1 MKNILYQESIV
12 EIKHLFRMMRNTL
25 LALFV
30 FAGTAFATESYSQTM
45 KVTVVADNVSTG
57 KVISEIEKQTDY
69 LFVYNVNEVNLKR
82 NVKVNAQNKSVA
94 EVLNKVFE
102 GTDIYYAMEGK
113 NIMLM
118 SKAKDGEAV
127 QQANKVTGIVKDAN
141 GEPVIGANVTVKGQ
155 SIGTITDID
164 GRFVLDAPKDAVLQ
178 ITYIGYVSQEV
189 KVSGKREI
197 NVVLKEDTETLDEV
211 VVVGFGTQ
219 KKVNLTGAVGLATA
233 KELESR
239 PVTSATQALQGLV
252 PGLQIS
258 TSTGEL
264 DKTADISI
272 RGTGTIGEGS
282 SGAPL
287 ILIDGMEGDLN
298 TVNPQDIENIS
309 VLKDAAA
316 SSLYGSRAANGV
328 ILITTKKGQIGKPV
342 VTLKAEVGFTPCWA
356 TDNYE
361 TASVQENVNMLY
373 TVFHDA
379 RTSGKGETDEKAA
392 AYAIGQLNSRF
403 NKHGYQ
409 FTTNGT
415 GAYENVN
422 ILEYDNS
429 GRGGKYYD
437 WDKAYFRTAI
447 YQTYDMSVSGATQNT
462 NYYTSLSY
470 TQDEGRLKMNS
481 FDRVSGRLNLTQKV
495 GKFLELTTNA
505 SLARTKKSGY
515 NDTRNTGSNYFMQ
528 TRNLLWGL
536 YWPTDYKTGEL
547 WTERYGSYAYNGL
560 YYDKEWENGS
570 TSTKIMAAETL
581 TLHLMPG
588 LDLRSIYSYDNTTVK
603 DYIYYSAN
611 HYKGSADNGNV
622 NEYRTTYEK
631 MVTST
636 TANYTGTFDKH
647 TVGTMV
653 GFEAEKNKT
662 DYVRA
667 TGSNLAVSTIHTVS
681 TAGTQTSAGY
691 SWGNSMVSVL
701 SKLDYNYDERYFIS
715 GSYRRDGSSRLS
727 KQERWGNFWSVAGA
741 WNIMREGFMSKYS
754 FLSNLRIRASYGING
769 TLPSDNY
776 GYMSLM
782 SYTSKYMGNPG
793 GTITTVTNDKLS
805 WETSY
810 NTNVGIDFGF
820 FGQRLRGTVEYFN
833 RDSKNLLQDVPI
845 SMVTGFSSTLRNVGC
860 INNHG
865 VEVEL
870 SGDIIDSKGWLWSA
884 GVNATFLRSEVKE
897 LYGGADIIW
906 YDPTSSDSRAQY
918 VYREGQS
925 TLAFY
930 GYEWAGVDK
939 TNGKNVYY
947 VNDPK
952 NGKAGDF
959 EYNGRGAT
967 YDYNN
972 ANYTIIGNA
981 VPKVYGGINTS
992 VSYKGIALSLGFTY
1006 KIGGDLYDGAYMDV
1020 ADDGYYWERIRAK
1033 SYYNNLWT
1041 PDHTNGTEPR
1051 IEGVDLDDPQQ
1062 YSSRHLFNASYLRL
1076 KNLSLAYTLP
1086 KAMTRKAFIENARLF
1101 FTASN
1106 LWTIAKYKEA
1116 DPEVSEYGTRG
1127 WETPIGKTFV
1137 VGVELKF

>member
-1 MKNILYQESIV
+1 MRKKFFLLIIV
-12 EIKHLFRMMRNTL
+12 CLVMGAGVMAQTSTVSGT
-25 LALFV
+25 V
-30 FAGTAFATESYSQTM
+30 FAEDNNEPIIGASVLVKGTTLGA
-45 KVTVVADNVSTG
+45 V
-57 KVISEIEKQTDY
+57 
-69 LFVYNVNEVNLKR
+69 
-82 NVKVNAQNKSVA
+82 
-94 EVLNKVFE
+94 
-102 GTDIYYAMEGK
+102 TDIEGNFTILNVPSTAKTVIVSFVGMQKVEATIKPAMK
-113 NIMLM
+113 
-118 SKAKDGEAV
+118 
-127 QQANKVTGIVKDAN
+127 
-141 GEPVIGANVTVKGQ
+141 
-155 SIGTITDID
+155 
-164 GRFVLDAPKDAVLQ
+164 
-178 ITYIGYVSQEV
+178 
-189 KVSGKREI
+189 
-197 NVVLKEDTETLDEV
+197 VVLKSDSELLDEV
-211 VVVGFGTQ
+211 MVVAYG
-219 KKVNLTGAVGLATA
+219 TA
-233 KELESR
+233 KKSSYAGSASLVKADALKDI
-239 PVTSATQALQGLV
+239 PTTSFENALNGKV
-252 PGLQIS
+252 AGLQLTNNSGQAGSAPAIRIRGIGS
-258 TSTGEL
+258 MNAGNEPLYVVDGVPVSSGNTGQMSGEL
-264 DKTADISI
+264 YSTNNIMN
-272 RGTGTIGEGS
+272 T
-282 SGAPL
+282 
-287 ILIDGMEGDLN
+287 LN
-298 TVNPQDIENIS
+298 PEDIESIS

-536 YWPTDYKTGEL
+536 YWPTDYKTGEP

-603 DYIYYSAN
+603 DHIYYSAN

-636 TANYTGTFDKH
+636 NANYTGTFDKH

>member
-1 MKNILYQESIV
+1 MRKKFFLLIIV
-12 EIKHLFRMMRNTL
+12 CLVMGAGVMAQTSTVSGT
-25 LALFV
+25 V
-30 FAGTAFATESYSQTM
+30 FAEDNNEPIIGASVLVKGTTLGAVTDIEGKFTILNVPGTAKTVIVSFVGMQKVEAAIKPAM
-45 KVTVVADNVSTG
+45 K
-57 KVISEIEKQTDY
+57 
-69 LFVYNVNEVNLKR
+69 
-82 NVKVNAQNKSVA
+82 
-94 EVLNKVFE
+94 
-102 GTDIYYAMEGK
+102 
-113 NIMLM
+113 
-118 SKAKDGEAV
+118 
-127 QQANKVTGIVKDAN
+127 
-141 GEPVIGANVTVKGQ
+141 
-155 SIGTITDID
+155 
-164 GRFVLDAPKDAVLQ
+164 
-178 ITYIGYVSQEV
+178 
-189 KVSGKREI
+189 
-197 NVVLKEDTETLDEV
+197 VVLKSDSELLDEV
-211 VVVGFGTQ
+211 MVVAYG
-219 KKVNLTGAVGLATA
+219 TA
-233 KELESR
+233 KKSSYAGSASLVKADALKDI
-239 PVTSATQALQGLV
+239 PTTSFENALNGKV
-252 PGLQIS
+252 AGLQLTNNSGQAGSAPAIRIRGIGS
-258 TSTGEL
+258 MNAGNEPLYVVDGVPVSSGNTGQMSGEL
-264 DKTADISI
+264 YSTNNIMN
-272 RGTGTIGEGS
+272 T
-282 SGAPL
+282 
-287 ILIDGMEGDLN
+287 LN
-298 TVNPQDIENIS
+298 PEDIESIS

-447 YQTYDMSVSGATQNT
+447 YQTYDISVSGATQNT

-691 SWGNSMVSVL
+691 S
-701 SKLDYNYDERYFIS
+701 
-715 GSYRRDGSSRLS
+715 
-727 KQERWGNFWSVAGA
+727 
-741 WNIMREGFMSKYS
+741 
-754 FLSNLRIRASYGING
+754 
-769 TLPSDNY
+769 
-776 GYMSLM
+776 
-782 SYTSKYMGNPG
+782 
-793 GTITTVTNDKLS
+793 
-805 WETSY
+805 
-810 NTNVGIDFGF
+810 
-820 FGQRLRGTVEYFN
+820 
-833 RDSKNLLQDVPI
+833 
-845 SMVTGFSSTLRNVGC
+845 
-860 INNHG
+860 
-865 VEVEL
+865 
-870 SGDIIDSKGWLWSA
+870 
-884 GVNATFLRSEVKE
+884 
-897 LYGGADIIW
+897 
-906 YDPTSSDSRAQY
+906 
-918 VYREGQS
+918 
-925 TLAFY
+925 
-930 GYEWAGVDK
+930 
-939 TNGKNVYY
+939 
-947 VNDPK
+947 
-952 NGKAGDF
+952 
-959 EYNGRGAT
+959 
-967 YDYNN
+967 
-972 ANYTIIGNA
+972 
-981 VPKVYGGINTS
+981 
-992 VSYKGIALSLGFTY
+992 
-1006 KIGGDLYDGAYMDV
+1006 
-1020 ADDGYYWERIRAK
+1020 
-1033 SYYNNLWT
+1033 
-1041 PDHTNGTEPR
+1041 
-1051 IEGVDLDDPQQ
+1051 
-1062 YSSRHLFNASYLRL
+1062 
-1076 KNLSLAYTLP
+1076 
-1086 KAMTRKAFIENARLF
+1086 
-1101 FTASN
+1101 
-1106 LWTIAKYKEA
+1106 
-1116 DPEVSEYGTRG
+1116 
-1127 WETPIGKTFV
+1127 
-1137 VGVELKF
+1137 

>member
-1 MKNILYQESIV
+1 MRKKFFLLIIV
-12 EIKHLFRMMRNTL
+12 CLVMGAGVMAQTSTVSGT
-25 LALFV
+25 V
-30 FAGTAFATESYSQTM
+30 FAEDNNEPIIGASVLVKGTTLGAVTDIEGKFTILNVPGTAKTVIVSFVGMQKVEAAIKPAM
-45 KVTVVADNVSTG
+45 K
-57 KVISEIEKQTDY
+57 
-69 LFVYNVNEVNLKR
+69 
-82 NVKVNAQNKSVA
+82 
-94 EVLNKVFE
+94 
-102 GTDIYYAMEGK
+102 
-113 NIMLM
+113 
-118 SKAKDGEAV
+118 
-127 QQANKVTGIVKDAN
+127 
-141 GEPVIGANVTVKGQ
+141 
-155 SIGTITDID
+155 
-164 GRFVLDAPKDAVLQ
+164 
-178 ITYIGYVSQEV
+178 
-189 KVSGKREI
+189 
-197 NVVLKEDTETLDEV
+197 VVLKSDSELLDEV
-211 VVVGFGTQ
+211 MVVAYG
-219 KKVNLTGAVGLATA
+219 TA
-233 KELESR
+233 KKSSYAGSASLVKADALKDI
-239 PVTSATQALQGLV
+239 PTTSFENALNGKV
-252 PGLQIS
+252 AGLQLTNNSGQAGSAPAIRIRGIGS
-258 TSTGEL
+258 MNAGNEPLYVVDGVPVSSGNTGQMSGEL
-264 DKTADISI
+264 YSTNNIMN
-272 RGTGTIGEGS
+272 T
-282 SGAPL
+282 
-287 ILIDGMEGDLN
+287 LN
-298 TVNPQDIENIS
+298 PEDIESIS

-570 TSTKIMAAETL
+570 TSTKIIAAETL

-603 DYIYYSAN
+603 DHIYYSAN
-611 HYKGSADNGNV
+611 HYKVSADNGNV

-701 SKLDYNYDERYFIS
+701 SKLDY
-715 GSYRRDGSSRLS
+715 
-727 KQERWGNFWSVAGA
+727 
-741 WNIMREGFMSKYS
+741 EGF
-754 FLSNLRIRASYGING
+754 
-769 TLPSDNY
+769 
-776 GYMSLM
+776 
-782 SYTSKYMGNPG
+782 
-793 GTITTVTNDKLS
+793 
-805 WETSY
+805 Y
-810 NTNVGIDFGF
+810 N
-820 FGQRLRGTVEYFN
+820 
-833 RDSKNLLQDVPI
+833 
-845 SMVTGFSSTLRNVGC
+845 
-860 INNHG
+860 
-865 VEVEL
+865 
-870 SGDIIDSKGWLWSA
+870 
-884 GVNATFLRSEVKE
+884 
-897 LYGGADIIW
+897 
-906 YDPTSSDSRAQY
+906 
-918 VYREGQS
+918 
-925 TLAFY
+925 
-930 GYEWAGVDK
+930 
-939 TNGKNVYY
+939 
-947 VNDPK
+947 
-952 NGKAGDF
+952 
-959 EYNGRGAT
+959 
-967 YDYNN
+967 
-972 ANYTIIGNA
+972 
-981 VPKVYGGINTS
+981 
-992 VSYKGIALSLGFTY
+992 
-1006 KIGGDLYDGAYMDV
+1006 
-1020 ADDGYYWERIRAK
+1020 
-1033 SYYNNLWT
+1033 
-1041 PDHTNGTEPR
+1041 
-1051 IEGVDLDDPQQ
+1051 
-1062 YSSRHLFNASYLRL
+1062 
-1076 KNLSLAYTLP
+1076 
-1086 KAMTRKAFIENARLF
+1086 
-1101 FTASN
+1101 
-1106 LWTIAKYKEA
+1106 
-1116 DPEVSEYGTRG
+1116 
-1127 WETPIGKTFV
+1127 
-1137 VGVELKF
+1137 

>member
-1 MKNILYQESIV
+1 MVLV
-12 EIKHLFRMMRNTL
+12 D
-25 LALFV
+25 
-30 FAGTAFATESYSQTM
+30 G
-45 KVTVVADNVSTG
+45 
-57 KVISEIEKQTDY
+57 IE
-69 LFVYNVNEVNLKR
+69 R
-82 NVKVNAQNKSVA
+82 PMSSV
-94 EVLNKVFE
+94 
-102 GTDIYYAMEGK
+102 
-113 NIMLM
+113 
-118 SKAKDGEAV
+118 
-127 QQANKVTGIVKDAN
+127 
-141 GEPVIGANVTVKGQ
+141 
-155 SIGTITDID
+155 
-164 GRFVLDAPKDAVLQ
+164 
-178 ITYIGYVSQEV
+178 
-189 KVSGKREI
+189 
-197 NVVLKEDTETLDEV
+197 
-211 VVVGFGTQ
+211 
-219 KKVNLTGAVGLATA
+219 
-233 KELESR
+233 
-239 PVTSATQALQGLV
+239 
-252 PGLQIS
+252 
-258 TSTGEL
+258 
-264 DKTADISI
+264 DIS
-272 RGTGTIGEGS
+272 S
-282 SGAPL
+282 VQS
-287 ILIDGMEGDLN
+287 
-298 TVNPQDIENIS
+298 IS

-570 TSTKIMAAETL
+570 TSTKIIAAETL

-603 DYIYYSAN
+603 DHIYYSAN

-715 GSYRRDGSSRLS
+715 GSYRRDGSSAFSYTGNQWQNFYSVGLGWLMSEEAWMKDITWLDMLKLKGSWGTLGNQNLDRAYPAEPLLTNAYS
-727 KQERWGNFWSVAGA
+727 AVFGTPSAIYPGYQLAYLPNPKLRWEKVEAWEAGA
-741 WNIMREGFMSKYS
+741 EANFLRNRLHFEGVYYKKKTKD
-754 FLSNLRIRASYGING
+754 LLAEVPGI
-769 TLPSDNY
+769 S
-776 GYMSLM
+776 
-782 SYTSKYMGNPG
+782 
-793 GTITTVTNDKLS
+793 
-805 WETSY
+805 
-810 NTNVGIDFGF
+810 
-820 FGQRLRGTVEYFN
+820 GTV
-833 RDSKNLLQDVPI
+833 P
-845 SMVTGFSSTLRNVGC
+845 G
-860 INNHG
+860 
-865 VEVEL
+865 
-870 SGDIIDSKGWLWSA
+870 
-884 GVNATFLRSEVKE
+884 
-897 LYGGADIIW
+897 
-906 YDPTSSDSRAQY
+906 
-918 VYREGQS
+918 
-925 TLAFY
+925 
-930 GYEWAGVDK
+930 
-939 TNGKNVYY
+939 
-947 VNDPK
+947 
-952 NGKAGDF
+952 
-959 EYNGRGAT
+959 
-967 YDYNN
+967 
-972 ANYTIIGNA
+972 IGN
-981 VPKVYGGINTS
+981 
-992 VSYKGIALSLGFTY
+992 LGS
-1006 KIGGDLYDGAYMDV
+1006 IENSGV
-1020 ADDGYYWERIRAK
+1020 RAC
-1033 SYYNNLWT
+1033 LELAR
-1041 PDHTNGTEPR
+1041 PDRRLELQHRYEPCHHQEQGTEPR
-1051 IEGVDLDDPQQ
+1051 AGRLLHH
-1062 YSSRHLFNASYLRL
+1062 SRRQAAELHNGRIPHRLLLRL
-1076 KNLSLAYTLP
+1076 
-1086 KAMTRKAFIENARLF
+1086 
-1101 FTASN
+1101 
-1106 LWTIAKYKEA
+1106 
-1116 DPEVSEYGTRG
+1116 
-1127 WETPIGKTFV
+1127 
-1137 VGVELKF
+1137 

>member
-1 MKNILYQESIV
+1 MRKKFFLLIIV
-12 EIKHLFRMMRNTL
+12 CLVMGAGVMAQTSTVSGT
-25 LALFV
+25 V
-30 FAGTAFATESYSQTM
+30 FAEDNNEPIIGASVLVKGTTLGAVTDIEGKFTILNVPGTAKTVIVSFVGMQKVEAAIKPAM
-45 KVTVVADNVSTG
+45 K
-57 KVISEIEKQTDY
+57 
-69 LFVYNVNEVNLKR
+69 
-82 NVKVNAQNKSVA
+82 
-94 EVLNKVFE
+94 
-102 GTDIYYAMEGK
+102 
-113 NIMLM
+113 
-118 SKAKDGEAV
+118 
-127 QQANKVTGIVKDAN
+127 
-141 GEPVIGANVTVKGQ
+141 
-155 SIGTITDID
+155 
-164 GRFVLDAPKDAVLQ
+164 
-178 ITYIGYVSQEV
+178 
-189 KVSGKREI
+189 
-197 NVVLKEDTETLDEV
+197 VVLKSDSELLDEV
-211 VVVGFGTQ
+211 MVVAYG
-219 KKVNLTGAVGLATA
+219 TA
-233 KELESR
+233 KKSSYAGSASLVKADALKDI
-239 PVTSATQALQGLV
+239 PTTSFENALNGKV
-252 PGLQIS
+252 AGLQLTNNSGQAGSAPAIRIRGIGS
-258 TSTGEL
+258 MNAGNEPLYVVDGVPVSSGNTGQMSGEL
-264 DKTADISI
+264 YSTNNIMN
-272 RGTGTIGEGS
+272 T
-282 SGAPL
+282 
-287 ILIDGMEGDLN
+287 LN
-298 TVNPQDIENIS
+298 PEDIESIS

-603 DYIYYSAN
+603 DHIYYSAN

-701 SKLDYNYDERYFIS
+701 SKLDYN
-715 GSYRRDGSSRLS
+715 
-727 KQERWGNFWSVAGA
+727 
-741 WNIMREGFMSKYS
+741 
-754 FLSNLRIRASYGING
+754 
-769 TLPSDNY
+769 
-776 GYMSLM
+776 
-782 SYTSKYMGNPG
+782 
-793 GTITTVTNDKLS
+793 
-805 WETSY
+805 
-810 NTNVGIDFGF
+810 
-820 FGQRLRGTVEYFN
+820 
-833 RDSKNLLQDVPI
+833 
-845 SMVTGFSSTLRNVGC
+845 
-860 INNHG
+860 
-865 VEVEL
+865 
-870 SGDIIDSKGWLWSA
+870 
-884 GVNATFLRSEVKE
+884 
-897 LYGGADIIW
+897 
-906 YDPTSSDSRAQY
+906 
-918 VYREGQS
+918 
-925 TLAFY
+925 
-930 GYEWAGVDK
+930 
-939 TNGKNVYY
+939 
-947 VNDPK
+947 
-952 NGKAGDF
+952 
-959 EYNGRGAT
+959 
-967 YDYNN
+967 
-972 ANYTIIGNA
+972 
-981 VPKVYGGINTS
+981 
-992 VSYKGIALSLGFTY
+992 
-1006 KIGGDLYDGAYMDV
+1006 
-1020 ADDGYYWERIRAK
+1020 
-1033 SYYNNLWT
+1033 
-1041 PDHTNGTEPR
+1041 
-1051 IEGVDLDDPQQ
+1051 
-1062 YSSRHLFNASYLRL
+1062 
-1076 KNLSLAYTLP
+1076 
-1086 KAMTRKAFIENARLF
+1086 
-1101 FTASN
+1101 
-1106 LWTIAKYKEA
+1106 
-1116 DPEVSEYGTRG
+1116 
-1127 WETPIGKTFV
+1127 
-1137 VGVELKF
+1137 

>member
-1 MKNILYQESIV
+1 MRKKFFLLIIV
-12 EIKHLFRMMRNTL
+12 CLVMGAGVMAQTSTVSGT
-25 LALFV
+25 V
-30 FAGTAFATESYSQTM
+30 FAEDNNEPIIGASVLVKGTTLGAVTDIEGKFTILNVPGTAKTVIVSFVGMQKVEAAIKPAM
-45 KVTVVADNVSTG
+45 K
-57 KVISEIEKQTDY
+57 
-69 LFVYNVNEVNLKR
+69 
-82 NVKVNAQNKSVA
+82 
-94 EVLNKVFE
+94 
-102 GTDIYYAMEGK
+102 
-113 NIMLM
+113 
-118 SKAKDGEAV
+118 
-127 QQANKVTGIVKDAN
+127 
-141 GEPVIGANVTVKGQ
+141 
-155 SIGTITDID
+155 
-164 GRFVLDAPKDAVLQ
+164 
-178 ITYIGYVSQEV
+178 
-189 KVSGKREI
+189 
-197 NVVLKEDTETLDEV
+197 VVLKSDSELLDEV
-211 VVVGFGTQ
+211 MVVAYG
-219 KKVNLTGAVGLATA
+219 TA
-233 KELESR
+233 KKSSYAGSASLVKADALKDI
-239 PVTSATQALQGLV
+239 PTTSFENALNGKV
-252 PGLQIS
+252 AGLQLTNNSGQAGSAPAIRIRGIGS
-258 TSTGEL
+258 MNAGNEPLYVVDGVPVSSGNTGQMSGEL
-264 DKTADISI
+264 YSTNNIMN
-272 RGTGTIGEGS
+272 T
-282 SGAPL
+282 
-287 ILIDGMEGDLN
+287 LN
-298 TVNPQDIENIS
+298 PEDIESIS

-570 TSTKIMAAETL
+570 TSTKIIAAETL

-603 DYIYYSAN
+603 DHIYYSAN

-701 SKLDYNYDERYFIS
+701 SKLDYN
-715 GSYRRDGSSRLS
+715 
-727 KQERWGNFWSVAGA
+727 
-741 WNIMREGFMSKYS
+741 
-754 FLSNLRIRASYGING
+754 
-769 TLPSDNY
+769 
-776 GYMSLM
+776 
-782 SYTSKYMGNPG
+782 
-793 GTITTVTNDKLS
+793 
-805 WETSY
+805 
-810 NTNVGIDFGF
+810 
-820 FGQRLRGTVEYFN
+820 
-833 RDSKNLLQDVPI
+833 
-845 SMVTGFSSTLRNVGC
+845 
-860 INNHG
+860 
-865 VEVEL
+865 
-870 SGDIIDSKGWLWSA
+870 
-884 GVNATFLRSEVKE
+884 
-897 LYGGADIIW
+897 
-906 YDPTSSDSRAQY
+906 
-918 VYREGQS
+918 
-925 TLAFY
+925 
-930 GYEWAGVDK
+930 
-939 TNGKNVYY
+939 
-947 VNDPK
+947 
-952 NGKAGDF
+952 
-959 EYNGRGAT
+959 
-967 YDYNN
+967 
-972 ANYTIIGNA
+972 
-981 VPKVYGGINTS
+981 
-992 VSYKGIALSLGFTY
+992 
-1006 KIGGDLYDGAYMDV
+1006 
-1020 ADDGYYWERIRAK
+1020 
-1033 SYYNNLWT
+1033 
-1041 PDHTNGTEPR
+1041 
-1051 IEGVDLDDPQQ
+1051 
-1062 YSSRHLFNASYLRL
+1062 
-1076 KNLSLAYTLP
+1076 
-1086 KAMTRKAFIENARLF
+1086 
-1101 FTASN
+1101 
-1106 LWTIAKYKEA
+1106 
-1116 DPEVSEYGTRG
+1116 
-1127 WETPIGKTFV
+1127 
-1137 VGVELKF
+1137 

>member
-1 MKNILYQESIV
+1 MRKKFFLLIIV
-12 EIKHLFRMMRNTL
+12 CLVMGAGVMAQTSTVSGT
-25 LALFV
+25 V
-30 FAGTAFATESYSQTM
+30 FAEDNNEPIIGASVLVKGTTLGAVTDIEGKFTILNVPGTAKTVIVSFVGMQKVEAAIKPAM
-45 KVTVVADNVSTG
+45 K
-57 KVISEIEKQTDY
+57 
-69 LFVYNVNEVNLKR
+69 
-82 NVKVNAQNKSVA
+82 
-94 EVLNKVFE
+94 
-102 GTDIYYAMEGK
+102 
-113 NIMLM
+113 
-118 SKAKDGEAV
+118 
-127 QQANKVTGIVKDAN
+127 
-141 GEPVIGANVTVKGQ
+141 
-155 SIGTITDID
+155 
-164 GRFVLDAPKDAVLQ
+164 
-178 ITYIGYVSQEV
+178 
-189 KVSGKREI
+189 
-197 NVVLKEDTETLDEV
+197 VVLKSDSELLDEV
-211 VVVGFGTQ
+211 MVVAYG
-219 KKVNLTGAVGLATA
+219 TA
-233 KELESR
+233 KKSSYAGSASLVKADALKDI
-239 PVTSATQALQGLV
+239 PTTSFENALNGKV
-252 PGLQIS
+252 AGLQLTNNSGQAGSAPAIRIRGIGS
-258 TSTGEL
+258 MNAGNEPLYVVDGVPVSSGNTGQMSGEL
-264 DKTADISI
+264 YSTNNIMN
-272 RGTGTIGEGS
+272 T
-282 SGAPL
+282 
-287 ILIDGMEGDLN
+287 LN
-298 TVNPQDIENIS
+298 PEDIESIS

-570 TSTKIMAAETL
+570 TSTKIIAAETL

-603 DYIYYSAN
+603 DHIYYSAN

-701 SKLDYNYDERYFIS
+701 S
-715 GSYRRDGSSRLS
+715 
-727 KQERWGNFWSVAGA
+727 
-741 WNIMREGFMSKYS
+741 
-754 FLSNLRIRASYGING
+754 
-769 TLPSDNY
+769 
-776 GYMSLM
+776 
-782 SYTSKYMGNPG
+782 
-793 GTITTVTNDKLS
+793 
-805 WETSY
+805 
-810 NTNVGIDFGF
+810 
-820 FGQRLRGTVEYFN
+820 
-833 RDSKNLLQDVPI
+833 
-845 SMVTGFSSTLRNVGC
+845 
-860 INNHG
+860 
-865 VEVEL
+865 
-870 SGDIIDSKGWLWSA
+870 
-884 GVNATFLRSEVKE
+884 
-897 LYGGADIIW
+897 
-906 YDPTSSDSRAQY
+906 
-918 VYREGQS
+918 
-925 TLAFY
+925 
-930 GYEWAGVDK
+930 
-939 TNGKNVYY
+939 
-947 VNDPK
+947 
-952 NGKAGDF
+952 
-959 EYNGRGAT
+959 
-967 YDYNN
+967 
-972 ANYTIIGNA
+972 
-981 VPKVYGGINTS
+981 
-992 VSYKGIALSLGFTY
+992 LSL
-1006 KIGGDLYDGAYMDV
+1006 IH
-1020 ADDGYYWERIRAK
+1020 I
-1033 SYYNNLWT
+1033 
-1041 PDHTNGTEPR
+1041 
-1051 IEGVDLDDPQQ
+1051 
-1062 YSSRHLFNASYLRL
+1062 
-1076 KNLSLAYTLP
+1076 
-1086 KAMTRKAFIENARLF
+1086 
-1101 FTASN
+1101 
-1106 LWTIAKYKEA
+1106 
-1116 DPEVSEYGTRG
+1116 
-1127 WETPIGKTFV
+1127 
-1137 VGVELKF
+1137 

>member
-1 MKNILYQESIV
+1 MRKKFFLLIIV
-12 EIKHLFRMMRNTL
+12 CLVMGAGVMAQTSTVSGT
-25 LALFV
+25 V
-30 FAGTAFATESYSQTM
+30 FAEDNNEPIIGASVLVKGTTLGAVTDIEGKFTILNVPGTAKTVIVSFVGMQKVEAAIKPAM
-45 KVTVVADNVSTG
+45 K
-57 KVISEIEKQTDY
+57 
-69 LFVYNVNEVNLKR
+69 
-82 NVKVNAQNKSVA
+82 
-94 EVLNKVFE
+94 
-102 GTDIYYAMEGK
+102 
-113 NIMLM
+113 
-118 SKAKDGEAV
+118 
-127 QQANKVTGIVKDAN
+127 
-141 GEPVIGANVTVKGQ
+141 
-155 SIGTITDID
+155 
-164 GRFVLDAPKDAVLQ
+164 
-178 ITYIGYVSQEV
+178 
-189 KVSGKREI
+189 
-197 NVVLKEDTETLDEV
+197 VVLKSDSELLDEV
-211 VVVGFGTQ
+211 MVVAYG
-219 KKVNLTGAVGLATA
+219 TA
-233 KELESR
+233 KKSSYAGSASLVKADALKDI
-239 PVTSATQALQGLV
+239 PTTSFENALNGKV
-252 PGLQIS
+252 AGLQLTNNSGQAGSAPAIRIRGIGS
-258 TSTGEL
+258 MNAGNEPLYVVDGVPVSSGNTGQMSGEL
-264 DKTADISI
+264 YSTNNIMN
-272 RGTGTIGEGS
+272 T
-282 SGAPL
+282 
-287 ILIDGMEGDLN
+287 LN
-298 TVNPQDIENIS
+298 PEDIESIS

-603 DYIYYSAN
+603 DHIYYSAN

-715 GSYRRDGSSRLS
+715 GSYRRDGSFVDEDEEDPEWSFYSLYAPSRQTDLSQWMNFVFEKTPAEIQQICNQYPVMKKKYDVIREAMLENGFDLS
-727 KQERWGNFWSVAGA
+727 K
-741 WNIMREGFMSKYS
+741 
-754 FLSNLRIRASYGING
+754 L
-769 TLPSDNY
+769 
-776 GYMSLM
+776 
-782 SYTSKYMGNPG
+782 
-793 GTITTVTNDKLS
+793 
-805 WETSY
+805 
-810 NTNVGIDFGF
+810 
-820 FGQRLRGTVEYFN
+820 
-833 RDSKNLLQDVPI
+833 
-845 SMVTGFSSTLRNVGC
+845 
-860 INNHG
+860 
-865 VEVEL
+865 EL
-870 SGDIIDSKGWLWSA
+870 
-884 GVNATFLRSEVKE
+884 
-897 LYGGADIIW
+897 
-906 YDPTSSDSRAQY
+906 
-918 VYREGQS
+918 
-925 TLAFY
+925 
-930 GYEWAGVDK
+930 
-939 TNGKNVYY
+939 
-947 VNDPK
+947 
-952 NGKAGDF
+952 
-959 EYNGRGAT
+959 
-967 YDYNN
+967 
-972 ANYTIIGNA
+972 
-981 VPKVYGGINTS
+981 
-992 VSYKGIALSLGFTY
+992 
-1006 KIGGDLYDGAYMDV
+1006 
-1020 ADDGYYWERIRAK
+1020 
-1033 SYYNNLWT
+1033 
-1041 PDHTNGTEPR
+1041 
-1051 IEGVDLDDPQQ
+1051 
-1062 YSSRHLFNASYLRL
+1062 
-1076 KNLSLAYTLP
+1076 
-1086 KAMTRKAFIENARLF
+1086 
-1101 FTASN
+1101 
-1106 LWTIAKYKEA
+1106 
-1116 DPEVSEYGTRG
+1116 
-1127 WETPIGKTFV
+1127 
-1137 VGVELKF
+1137 

>member
-1 MKNILYQESIV
+1 MRKKFFLLIIV
-12 EIKHLFRMMRNTL
+12 CLVMGAGVMAQTSTVSGT
-25 LALFV
+25 V
-30 FAGTAFATESYSQTM
+30 FAEDNNEPIIGASVLVKGTTLGAVTDIEGKFTILNVPGTAKTVIVSFVGMQKVEAAIKPAM
-45 KVTVVADNVSTG
+45 K
-57 KVISEIEKQTDY
+57 
-69 LFVYNVNEVNLKR
+69 
-82 NVKVNAQNKSVA
+82 
-94 EVLNKVFE
+94 
-102 GTDIYYAMEGK
+102 
-113 NIMLM
+113 
-118 SKAKDGEAV
+118 
-127 QQANKVTGIVKDAN
+127 
-141 GEPVIGANVTVKGQ
+141 
-155 SIGTITDID
+155 
-164 GRFVLDAPKDAVLQ
+164 
-178 ITYIGYVSQEV
+178 
-189 KVSGKREI
+189 
-197 NVVLKEDTETLDEV
+197 VVLKSDSELLDEV
-211 VVVGFGTQ
+211 MVVAYG
-219 KKVNLTGAVGLATA
+219 TA
-233 KELESR
+233 KKSSYAGSASLVKADALKDI
-239 PVTSATQALQGLV
+239 PTTSFENALNGKV
-252 PGLQIS
+252 AGLQLTNNSGQAGSAPAIRIRGIGS
-258 TSTGEL
+258 MNAGNEPLYVVDGVPVSSGNTGQMSGEL
-264 DKTADISI
+264 YSTNNIMN
-272 RGTGTIGEGS
+272 T
-282 SGAPL
+282 
-287 ILIDGMEGDLN
+287 LN
-298 TVNPQDIENIS
+298 PEDIESIS

-570 TSTKIMAAETL
+570 TSTKIIAAETL

-603 DYIYYSAN
+603 DHIYYSAN

-653 GFEAEKNKT
+653 GFEAEKNT

>member
-1 MKNILYQESIV
+1 MRKKFFLLIIV
-12 EIKHLFRMMRNTL
+12 CLVMGAGVMAQTSTVSGT
-25 LALFV
+25 V
-30 FAGTAFATESYSQTM
+30 FAEDNNEPIIGASVLVKGTTLGAVTDIEGKFTILNVPGTAKTVIVSFVGMQKVEAAIKPAM
-45 KVTVVADNVSTG
+45 K
-57 KVISEIEKQTDY
+57 
-69 LFVYNVNEVNLKR
+69 
-82 NVKVNAQNKSVA
+82 
-94 EVLNKVFE
+94 
-102 GTDIYYAMEGK
+102 
-113 NIMLM
+113 
-118 SKAKDGEAV
+118 
-127 QQANKVTGIVKDAN
+127 
-141 GEPVIGANVTVKGQ
+141 
-155 SIGTITDID
+155 
-164 GRFVLDAPKDAVLQ
+164 
-178 ITYIGYVSQEV
+178 
-189 KVSGKREI
+189 
-197 NVVLKEDTETLDEV
+197 VVLKSDSELLDEV
-211 VVVGFGTQ
+211 MVVAYG
-219 KKVNLTGAVGLATA
+219 TA
-233 KELESR
+233 KKS
-239 PVTSATQALQGLV
+239 SYANALNGKV
-252 PGLQIS
+252 AGLQLTNNSGQAGSAPAIRIRGIGS
-258 TSTGEL
+258 MNAGNEPLYVVDGVPVSSGNTGQMSGEL
-264 DKTADISI
+264 YSTNNIMN
-272 RGTGTIGEGS
+272 T
-282 SGAPL
+282 
-287 ILIDGMEGDLN
+287 LN
-298 TVNPQDIENIS
+298 PEDIESIS

-603 DYIYYSAN
+603 DHIYYSAN

-691 SWGNSMVSVL
+691 SWGNSMVSAATVL
-701 SKLDYNYDERYFIS
+701 P
-715 GSYRRDGSSRLS
+715 GS
-727 KQERWGNFWSVAGA
+727 
-741 WNIMREGFMSKYS
+741 
-754 FLSNLRIRASYGING
+754 AS
-769 TLPSDNY
+769 
-776 GYMSLM
+776 
-782 SYTSKYMGNPG
+782 
-793 GTITTVTNDKLS
+793 
-805 WETSY
+805 
-810 NTNVGIDFGF
+810 
-820 FGQRLRGTVEYFN
+820 
-833 RDSKNLLQDVPI
+833 
-845 SMVTGFSSTLRNVGC
+845 RNVG
-860 INNHG
+860 
-865 VEVEL
+865 ET
-870 SGDIIDSKGWLWSA
+870 SGQWRERG
-884 GVNATFLRSEVKE
+884 
-897 LYGGADIIW
+897 
-906 YDPTSSDSRAQY
+906 TSC
-918 VYREGQS
+918 
-925 TLAFY
+925 
-930 GYEWAGVDK
+930 
-939 TNGKNVYY
+939 
-947 VNDPK
+947 
-952 NGKAGDF
+952 
-959 EYNGRGAT
+959 
-967 YDYNN
+967 
-972 ANYTIIGNA
+972 
-981 VPKVYGGINTS
+981 
-992 VSYKGIALSLGFTY
+992 
-1006 KIGGDLYDGAYMDV
+1006 
-1020 ADDGYYWERIRAK
+1020 
-1033 SYYNNLWT
+1033 
-1041 PDHTNGTEPR
+1041 
-1051 IEGVDLDDPQQ
+1051 
-1062 YSSRHLFNASYLRL
+1062 
-1076 KNLSLAYTLP
+1076 
-1086 KAMTRKAFIENARLF
+1086 ARVL
-1101 FTASN
+1101 
-1106 LWTIAKYKEA
+1106 
-1116 DPEVSEYGTRG
+1116 
-1127 WETPIGKTFV
+1127 
-1137 VGVELKF
+1137 

>member
-1 MKNILYQESIV
+1 MRKKFFLLIIV
-12 EIKHLFRMMRNTL
+12 CLVMGAGVMAQTSTVSGT
-25 LALFV
+25 V
-30 FAGTAFATESYSQTM
+30 FAEDNNEPIIGASVLVKGTTLGAVTDIEGKFTILNVPGTAKTVIVSFVGMQKVEAAIKPAM
-45 KVTVVADNVSTG
+45 K
-57 KVISEIEKQTDY
+57 
-69 LFVYNVNEVNLKR
+69 
-82 NVKVNAQNKSVA
+82 
-94 EVLNKVFE
+94 
-102 GTDIYYAMEGK
+102 
-113 NIMLM
+113 
-118 SKAKDGEAV
+118 
-127 QQANKVTGIVKDAN
+127 
-141 GEPVIGANVTVKGQ
+141 
-155 SIGTITDID
+155 
-164 GRFVLDAPKDAVLQ
+164 
-178 ITYIGYVSQEV
+178 
-189 KVSGKREI
+189 
-197 NVVLKEDTETLDEV
+197 VVLKSDSELLDEV
-211 VVVGFGTQ
+211 MVVAYG
-219 KKVNLTGAVGLATA
+219 TA
-233 KELESR
+233 KKSSYAGSASLVKADALKDI
-239 PVTSATQALQGLV
+239 PTTSFENALNGKV
-252 PGLQIS
+252 AGLQLTNNSGQAASAPAIRIRGIGS
-258 TSTGEL
+258 MNAGNEPLYVVDGVPVSSGNTGQMSGEL
-264 DKTADISI
+264 YSTNNIMN
-272 RGTGTIGEGS
+272 T
-282 SGAPL
+282 
-287 ILIDGMEGDLN
+287 LN
-298 TVNPQDIENIS
+298 PEDIESIS

-570 TSTKIMAAETL
+570 TSTKIIAAETL

-603 DYIYYSAN
+603 DHIYYSAN

-622 NEYRTTYEK
+622 NAYEK

-884 GVNATFLRSEVKE
+884 DVNATFLRSEVKE

>member
-1 MKNILYQESIV
+1 MRKKFFLLIIV
-12 EIKHLFRMMRNTL
+12 CLVMGAGVMAQTSTVSGT
-25 LALFV
+25 V
-30 FAGTAFATESYSQTM
+30 FAEDNNEPIIGASVLVKGTTLGA
-45 KVTVVADNVSTG
+45 V
-57 KVISEIEKQTDY
+57 
-69 LFVYNVNEVNLKR
+69 
-82 NVKVNAQNKSVA
+82 
-94 EVLNKVFE
+94 
-102 GTDIYYAMEGK
+102 TDIEGNFTILNVPSTAKTVIVSFVGMQKVEATIKPAMK
-113 NIMLM
+113 
-118 SKAKDGEAV
+118 
-127 QQANKVTGIVKDAN
+127 
-141 GEPVIGANVTVKGQ
+141 
-155 SIGTITDID
+155 
-164 GRFVLDAPKDAVLQ
+164 
-178 ITYIGYVSQEV
+178 
-189 KVSGKREI
+189 
-197 NVVLKEDTETLDEV
+197 VVLKSDSELLDEV
-211 VVVGFGTQ
+211 MVVAYG
-219 KKVNLTGAVGLATA
+219 TA
-233 KELESR
+233 KKSSYAGSASLVKADALKDI
-239 PVTSATQALQGLV
+239 PTTSFENALNGKV
-252 PGLQIS
+252 AGLQLTNNSGQAGSAPAIRIRGIGS
-258 TSTGEL
+258 MNAGNEPLYVVDGVPVSSGNTGQMSGEL
-264 DKTADISI
+264 YSTNNIMN
-272 RGTGTIGEGS
+272 T
-282 SGAPL
+282 
-287 ILIDGMEGDLN
+287 LN
-298 TVNPQDIENIS
+298 PEDIESIS

-495 GKFLELTTNA
+495 RKFLELTTNA

-603 DYIYYSAN
+603 DHIYYSAN

-701 SKLDYNYDERYFIS
+701 SKLD
-715 GSYRRDGSSRLS
+715 
-727 KQERWGNFWSVAGA
+727 
-741 WNIMREGFMSKYS
+741 
-754 FLSNLRIRASYGING
+754 
-769 TLPSDNY
+769 
-776 GYMSLM
+776 
-782 SYTSKYMGNPG
+782 
-793 GTITTVTNDKLS
+793 
-805 WETSY
+805 
-810 NTNVGIDFGF
+810 
-820 FGQRLRGTVEYFN
+820 
-833 RDSKNLLQDVPI
+833 
-845 SMVTGFSSTLRNVGC
+845 
-860 INNHG
+860 
-865 VEVEL
+865 
-870 SGDIIDSKGWLWSA
+870 
-884 GVNATFLRSEVKE
+884 
-897 LYGGADIIW
+897 
-906 YDPTSSDSRAQY
+906 
-918 VYREGQS
+918 
-925 TLAFY
+925 
-930 GYEWAGVDK
+930 
-939 TNGKNVYY
+939 
-947 VNDPK
+947 
-952 NGKAGDF
+952 
-959 EYNGRGAT
+959 
-967 YDYNN
+967 
-972 ANYTIIGNA
+972 
-981 VPKVYGGINTS
+981 
-992 VSYKGIALSLGFTY
+992 
-1006 KIGGDLYDGAYMDV
+1006 
-1020 ADDGYYWERIRAK
+1020 
-1033 SYYNNLWT
+1033 
-1041 PDHTNGTEPR
+1041 
-1051 IEGVDLDDPQQ
+1051 
-1062 YSSRHLFNASYLRL
+1062 
-1076 KNLSLAYTLP
+1076 
-1086 KAMTRKAFIENARLF
+1086 
-1101 FTASN
+1101 
-1106 LWTIAKYKEA
+1106 
-1116 DPEVSEYGTRG
+1116 
-1127 WETPIGKTFV
+1127 
-1137 VGVELKF
+1137 

>member
-1 MKNILYQESIV
+1 MRKKFFLLIIV
-12 EIKHLFRMMRNTL
+12 CLVMGAGVMAQTSTVSGT
-25 LALFV
+25 V
-30 FAGTAFATESYSQTM
+30 FAEDNNEPIIGASVLVKGTTLGA
-45 KVTVVADNVSTG
+45 V
-57 KVISEIEKQTDY
+57 
-69 LFVYNVNEVNLKR
+69 
-82 NVKVNAQNKSVA
+82 
-94 EVLNKVFE
+94 
-102 GTDIYYAMEGK
+102 TDIEGNFTILNVPSTAKTVIVSFVGMQKVEATIKPAMK
-113 NIMLM
+113 
-118 SKAKDGEAV
+118 
-127 QQANKVTGIVKDAN
+127 
-141 GEPVIGANVTVKGQ
+141 
-155 SIGTITDID
+155 
-164 GRFVLDAPKDAVLQ
+164 
-178 ITYIGYVSQEV
+178 
-189 KVSGKREI
+189 
-197 NVVLKEDTETLDEV
+197 VVLKSDSELLDEV
-211 VVVGFGTQ
+211 MVVAYG
-219 KKVNLTGAVGLATA
+219 TA
-233 KELESR
+233 KKSSYAGSASLVKADALKDI
-239 PVTSATQALQGLV
+239 PTTSFENALNGKV
-252 PGLQIS
+252 AGLQLTNNSGQAGSAPAIRIRGIGS
-258 TSTGEL
+258 MNAGNEPLYVVDGVPVSSGNTGQMSGEL
-264 DKTADISI
+264 YSTNNIMN
-272 RGTGTIGEGS
+272 T
-282 SGAPL
+282 
-287 ILIDGMEGDLN
+287 LN
-298 TVNPQDIENIS
+298 PEDIESIS

-495 GKFLELTTNA
+495 RKFLELTTNA

-603 DYIYYSAN
+603 DHIYYSAN

-701 SKLDYNYDERYFIS
+701 SKLDYNYDERDFIS

-981 VPKVYGGINTS
+981 VPKVYGASI
-992 VSYKGIALSLGFTY
+992 
-1006 KIGGDLYDGAYMDV
+1006 
-1020 ADDGYYWERIRAK
+1020 
-1033 SYYNNLWT
+1033 
-1041 PDHTNGTEPR
+1041 PR
-1051 IEGVDLDDPQQ
+1051 SP
-1062 YSSRHLFNASYLRL
+1062 
-1076 KNLSLAYTLP
+1076 T
-1086 KAMTRKAFIENARLF
+1086 KA
-1101 FTASN
+1101 
-1106 LWTIAKYKEA
+1106 
-1116 DPEVSEYGTRG
+1116 
-1127 WETPIGKTFV
+1127 
-1137 VGVELKF
+1137 

>member
-1 MKNILYQESIV
+1 MRKKFFLLIIV
-12 EIKHLFRMMRNTL
+12 CLVMGAGVMAQTSTVSGT
-25 LALFV
+25 V
-30 FAGTAFATESYSQTM
+30 FAEDNNEPIIGASVLVKGTTLGAVTDIEGKFTILNVPGTAKTVIVSFVGMQKVEAAIKPAM
-45 KVTVVADNVSTG
+45 K
-57 KVISEIEKQTDY
+57 
-69 LFVYNVNEVNLKR
+69 
-82 NVKVNAQNKSVA
+82 
-94 EVLNKVFE
+94 
-102 GTDIYYAMEGK
+102 
-113 NIMLM
+113 
-118 SKAKDGEAV
+118 
-127 QQANKVTGIVKDAN
+127 
-141 GEPVIGANVTVKGQ
+141 
-155 SIGTITDID
+155 
-164 GRFVLDAPKDAVLQ
+164 
-178 ITYIGYVSQEV
+178 
-189 KVSGKREI
+189 
-197 NVVLKEDTETLDEV
+197 VVLKSDSELLDEV
-211 VVVGFGTQ
+211 MVVAYG
-219 KKVNLTGAVGLATA
+219 TA
-233 KELESR
+233 KKSSYAGSASLVKADALKDI
-239 PVTSATQALQGLV
+239 PTTSFENALNGKV
-252 PGLQIS
+252 AGLQLTNNSGQAGSAPAIRIRGIGS
-258 TSTGEL
+258 MNAGNEPLYVVDGVPVSSGNTGQMSGEL
-264 DKTADISI
+264 YSTNNIMN
-272 RGTGTIGEGS
+272 T
-282 SGAPL
+282 
-287 ILIDGMEGDLN
+287 LN
-298 TVNPQDIENIS
+298 PEDIESIS

-603 DYIYYSAN
+603 DHIYYSAN

-667 TGSNLAVSTIHTVS
+667 TGSNLAVIQFLLPERRLLPDIPGETRWCPCSPSWIIITMNATSFPVLTAATVLP
-681 TAGTQTSAGY
+681 GSA
-691 SWGNSMVSVL
+691 S
-701 SKLDYNYDERYFIS
+701 
-715 GSYRRDGSSRLS
+715 
-727 KQERWGNFWSVAGA
+727 
-741 WNIMREGFMSKYS
+741 
-754 FLSNLRIRASYGING
+754 
-769 TLPSDNY
+769 
-776 GYMSLM
+776 
-782 SYTSKYMGNPG
+782 
-793 GTITTVTNDKLS
+793 
-805 WETSY
+805 
-810 NTNVGIDFGF
+810 
-820 FGQRLRGTVEYFN
+820 
-833 RDSKNLLQDVPI
+833 
-845 SMVTGFSSTLRNVGC
+845 RNVG
-860 INNHG
+860 
-865 VEVEL
+865 ET
-870 SGDIIDSKGWLWSA
+870 SGQWQERG
-884 GVNATFLRSEVKE
+884 
-897 LYGGADIIW
+897 
-906 YDPTSSDSRAQY
+906 TSC
-918 VYREGQS
+918 
-925 TLAFY
+925 
-930 GYEWAGVDK
+930 
-939 TNGKNVYY
+939 
-947 VNDPK
+947 
-952 NGKAGDF
+952 
-959 EYNGRGAT
+959 
-967 YDYNN
+967 
-972 ANYTIIGNA
+972 
-981 VPKVYGGINTS
+981 
-992 VSYKGIALSLGFTY
+992 
-1006 KIGGDLYDGAYMDV
+1006 
-1020 ADDGYYWERIRAK
+1020 
-1033 SYYNNLWT
+1033 
-1041 PDHTNGTEPR
+1041 
-1051 IEGVDLDDPQQ
+1051 
-1062 YSSRHLFNASYLRL
+1062 
-1076 KNLSLAYTLP
+1076 
-1086 KAMTRKAFIENARLF
+1086 ARVL
-1101 FTASN
+1101 
-1106 LWTIAKYKEA
+1106 
-1116 DPEVSEYGTRG
+1116 
-1127 WETPIGKTFV
+1127 
-1137 VGVELKF
+1137 